1 MEGVATVATPL
12 RNRGEQMA
20 QYDPDLIAK
29 VVAAVLEGQSMSA
42 VAREYRIPKGTV
54 SSWVKRNADLGSSSD
69 ATAGGG
75 REFRDPKK
83 ENRREKIG
91 DLIIDNLEAQLNATK
106 MMATAIQDEDW
117 IRKQPASE
125 IAVLFGVISDKTF
138 RILEA
143 LPDDEEEEEE

>member
-1 MEGVATVATPL
+1 MS
-12 RNRGEQMA
+12 
-20 QYDPDLIAK
+20 QYSPDLIAK

-54 SSWVKRNADLGSSSD
+54 SSWVKRNVDLAPISG
-69 ATAGGG
+69 AAEGGG
-75 REFRDPKK
+75 REPRDPKK
-83 ENRREKIG
+83 ENRREQIG

>member
-1 MEGVATVATPL
+1 MS
-12 RNRGEQMA
+12 
-20 QYDPDLIAK
+20 QYNPDLIAK

-54 SSWVKRNADLGSSSD
+54 SSWVKRNVDLAPVSGVVD
-69 ATAGGG
+69 GGG
-75 REFRDPKK
+75 RELRDPKK
-83 ENRREKIG
+83 ENRREQIG